1 MIISLIACRIIII
14 IIEIICSRSF
24 CFWCLRGVWNLYH
37 FLSSWILVNVLE
49 DFDELFRVDFVHNH
63 VYVFQE
69 LMVNP

>member
-1 MIISLIACRIIII
+1 M
-14 IIEIICSRSF
+14 
-24 CFWCLRGVWNLYH
+24 
-37 FLSSWILVNVLE
+37 NVLE